1 MVDEGGKLGGGFMRS
16 ASVNELFSRR
26 SFLSGLIRYPTVA
39 GHLGG
44 TQKRKVEN
52 SWQHLCLSGV
62 QEDQSEEQKL
72 VLLEKHLNRCADAR
86 KFGDWKRVL
95 RESEAAIAVGADFS
109 PQVVFKFLIF
119 PWSMLEM

>member
-1 MVDEGGKLGGGFMRS
+1 MEKSL
-16 ASVNELFSRR
+16 
-26 SFLSGLIRYPTVA
+26 
-39 GHLGG
+39 
-44 TQKRKVEN
+44 K
-52 SWQHLCLSGV
+52 
-62 QEDQSEEQKL
+62 EEKL